1 MVHPIF
7 NEYDLLTI
15 KSAYIKLVKNKQ
27 VMDKHALGYILG
39 MIDRERFFTKS
50 LYCQTYL
57 RKELEGYVIDEIIM
71 TESAITKVMSDYYA
85 SKIRSIIN
93 K

>member
-1 MVHPIF
+1 MNHSIF

-27 VMDKHALGYILG
+27 LMDKHAIGYVLS

-57 RKELEGYVIDEIIM
+57 RKELEGCLIDEIMM
-71 TESAITKVMSDYYA
+71 TDSAIKKVMSDYWA
-85 SKIRSIIN
+85 SKIRTIIN

>member
-15 KSAYIKLVKNKQ
+15 KSAYIKLVKNKFM
-27 VMDKHALGYILG
+27 MDKHAIGYALG
-39 MIDRERFFTKS
+39 MIDRNRFFTKS

-57 RKELEGYVIDEIIM
+57 RKELEAYLITEIEL
-71 TESAITKVMSDYYA
+71 TDSAIQKVMSDYWA
-85 SKIRSIIN
+85 KQIQSIIN